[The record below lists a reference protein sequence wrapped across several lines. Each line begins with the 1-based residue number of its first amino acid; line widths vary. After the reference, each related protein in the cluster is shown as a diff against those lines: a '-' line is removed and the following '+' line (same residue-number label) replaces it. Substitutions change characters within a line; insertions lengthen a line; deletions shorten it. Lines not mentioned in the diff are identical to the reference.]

1 MSQPR
6 TFSSLLDQHT
16 GLLYK
21 VFMEAMQAVRREF
34 GSLKKISE
42 ISDVSVA
49 TLRRI
54 YSNSFTFDRPPAMLT
69 YEKLFPLFS
78 KYLPHGEYHFPVSNK
93 KLLPLKSTK
102 KHTKMKSKK

>member
-69 YEKLFPLFS
+69 YEAVSICRMANIIFLFQ
-78 KYLPHGEYHFPVSNK
+78 
-93 KLLPLKSTK
+93 TK
-102 KHTKMKSKK
+102 NFYR